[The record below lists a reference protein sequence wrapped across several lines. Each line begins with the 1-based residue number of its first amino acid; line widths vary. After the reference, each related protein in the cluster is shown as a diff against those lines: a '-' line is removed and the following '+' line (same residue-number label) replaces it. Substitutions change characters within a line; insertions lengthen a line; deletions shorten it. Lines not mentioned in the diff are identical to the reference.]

1 MDETLGRLEQ
11 KTAQLRAVGQIG
23 AALAAAWKLEDTL
36 DVITRVTSQ
45 VMNVDSCRFPNLAAS
60 GATL

>member
-1 MDETLGRLEQ
+1 MDETLRRLEQ

-23 AALAAAWKLEDTL
+23 AALAAAWRLEDTL

-45 VMNVDSCRFPNLAAS
+45 VMHVDSCSIYLQADF
-60 GATL
+60 